1 MKIDFNLFQST
12 YNYVVDDAIESLYDC
27 KILRLSFNLIKC
39 AINCIVAPN
48 SVEGG
53 GVLGN
58 LVLLLFAQNFT
69 RQQFKL

>member
-1 MKIDFNLFQST
+1 MDFLSEDYFNLFQST
-12 YNYVVDDAIESLYDC
+12 YNYVVDDAIESF
-27 KILRLSFNLIKC
+27 KVIKC